1 MELERELRDA
11 RHARVAPFDTFRRIL
26 PGLRP
31 KDKEFILDEL
41 YQGSTAVDL
50 RCGECERRIW
60 RTASS
65 RLRGGCSRTP
75 GPSYGSVVYISCKC
89 RICIMYI

>member
-1 MELERELRDA
+1 LELERELRDA

-50 RCGECERRIW
+50 RCGECDGSS
-60 RTASS
+60 TAASS
-65 RLRGGCSRTP
+65 PRNDLVKCTRLTG
-75 GPSYGSVVYISCKC
+75 
-89 RICIMYI
+89 